1 MMHAPHDKTRTA
13 TDATAA
19 LNIIKSQFEYTDGPA
34 NVVLKNNS
42 KGAASAARLA
52 TRAPIISIRMP
63 LRMAVQA
70 AIDAY
75 ATSGR
80 MLEAALAYA
89 AHGYPVFPL
98 SKSSKAP
105 IPKADKDVHGKKIP
119 RTGGFYKATTDPVI
133 VSQWWHQ
140 SEHLIG
146 MPMGPASGVFAI
158 DIDTAEDHADG
169 TAEWETITAE
179 HGEIDT
185 REHITAT
192 GGRHLILK
200 YDDDQPIGC
209 SRGLLPDGIDVKG
222 RGGYIVMPPS
232 RRKDREYRVGHDMDP
247 IDPPLWLIEM
257 IGTRPAPLFEERERK
272 GVDDA
277 HTGSAAGAVEG
288 IVATDFEA
296 ANIPADLAELAEAM
310 CYIPNRNLP
319 WDEWTVIGLALFA
332 ATQGR
337 GLAIFDQFSRRSA
350 KYDQAKTLE
359 RWEGIRGSPPDR
371 IGARHIFHRAAAHG
385 WYPKTSP
392 TYPAAAFSELDSARR
407 EVTRIADEFLRLNEQ
422 PTNVF
427 LLYAESVGIQSTPEV
442 WAIRVDT
449 GVGKTRIMVREI
461 SMSGQGGIMYAV
473 PTHKL
478 GSDIERQLSD
488 HGVTARVFRGR
499 SADDPERVGSKM
511 CLNLAAVELALKCQ
525 ADVART
531 CCEKKGSYCH
541 FFNECGYQRQ
551 QAADPLVWIV
561 AADMVFHQVAAFG
574 RPRALIIDE
583 SFWQKALR
591 GIDGSDDSML
601 AFASLAIGNQGRRDL
616 AAELQM
622 QSDDGGL
629 QRRIVE
635 HMEVGALHRMI
646 RVEWATMP
654 KLSLRPGMPMD
665 EFDRLRKNT
674 KVIEKIA
681 FARRVIQILEELCHM
696 LKHPEI
702 LVSGRLLIEERN
714 GLRGIR
720 WRGIDTISKQFQIPT
735 LLLDATLPDLAVL
748 QVLHP
753 QAEIV
758 ADVKVALPPSVCIRL
773 LLNAP
778 TSSRKLIGTSR
789 LKDRDQ
795 HLNSIRRFILQRWI
809 ETGKQSSLVICQMKV
824 QRWLEGKLPDGIA
837 LAHYNAIAGLDQY
850 KDVRLLILVGRPQ
863 PGPDAVETVAGM
875 LSGSMPETVT
885 DGSNG
890 FNWYSQV
897 RRGIRKKDGSGVAVD
912 ADQHPDPFAESVRQ
926 LITEAELVQ
935 ALGRARAVNR
945 SVQAPLDVE
954 MLFDTVLPVTVD
966 QVSHWIVPSLLIET
980 AAEGVM
986 LLSPVDLVKIW
997 PALWPNEKAAD
1008 RTVAMGVP
1016 TLPGFDRITYQ
1027 LEGPKMTRRTAYIDR
1042 KIIPDPHAWLEA
1054 RLGPLRDLSL

>member
-1 MMHAPHDKTRTA
+1 MLKETS
-13 TDATAA
+13 
-19 LNIIKSQFEYTDGPA
+19 IKAFD
-34 NVVLKNNS
+34 
-42 KGAASAARLA
+42 SAATFT
-52 TRAPIISIRMP
+52 TRAPIACIPMP
-63 LRMAVQA
+63 LRVAVQA
-70 AIDAY
+70 AIHAY
-75 ATSGR
+75 AKSGR
-80 MLEAALAYA
+80 MLDAALAYA

-98 SKSSKAP
+98 SKRTKAP

-146 MPMGPASGVFAI
+146 MPMGAASNVFAI

-169 TAEWETITAE
+169 MAEWDRITAE
-179 HGEIDT
+179 HGAIDT
-185 REHITAT
+185 REHLTAT

-209 SRGLLPDGIDVKG
+209 SRGSLPDGIDVKG

-247 IDPPLWLIEM
+247 IDPPHWLIEM
-257 IGTRPAPLFEERERK
+257 IGTRPAPLFEERQRK
-272 GVDDA
+272 SVDA
-277 HTGSAAGAVEG
+277 VHTGGAADEVDG
-288 IVATDFEA
+288 IDATVFEA
-296 ANIPADLAELAEAM
+296 ANVPADLAELAEAM
-310 CYIPNRNLP
+310 SYIPNRNLP

-337 GLAIFDQFSRRSA
+337 GFPIFDQFSKRSA

-359 RWEGIRGSPPDR
+359 RWEQICGSPPDR
-371 IGARHIFHRAAAHG
+371 IGARHIYQRAAAHG
-385 WYPKTSP
+385 WNPKTSP
-392 TYPAAAFSELDSARR
+392 TYPAAAFSDLDTARR
-407 EVTRIADEFLRLNEQ
+407 EVKRIADEFLGLDKQ
-422 PTNVF
+422 PKNVF
-427 LLYAESVGIQSTPEV
+427 LLYAESVGIELTPEV

-449 GVGKTRIMVREI
+449 GVGKTRIMVGEI
-461 SMSGQGGIMYAV
+461 AMSGQGGIMYAV

-478 GSDIERQLSD
+478 GSDIERQFSD

-511 CLNLAAVELALKCQ
+511 CLNLAAVEIALKCQ

-531 CCEKKGSYCH
+531 CCEKHGNFCH
-541 FFNECGYQRQ
+541 FYNQCGYQRQ
-551 QAADPLVWIV
+551 KATRPEVWIV
-561 AADMVFHQVAAFG
+561 AADMVFHRQDAFG
-574 RPRALIIDE
+574 TPRALIIDE

-591 GIDGSDDSML
+591 GIDGSDDSVL
-601 AFASLAIGNQGRRDL
+601 AFASLATGNQGRRDL

-622 QSDDGGL
+622 QSEDGGV
-629 QRRIVE
+629 QRRVVE
-635 HMEVGALHRMI
+635 HMDIAALRRMI

-654 KLSLRPGMPMD
+654 KLNLRPGMPMD
-665 EFDRLRKNT
+665 EFDRLRKNSR
-674 KVIEKIA
+674 VIEKIA
-681 FARRVIQILEELCHM
+681 YARHVIQILEELCHM
-696 LKHPEI
+696 LEHPEI
-702 LVSGRLLIEERN
+702 LVSGRLLIDERN

-720 WRGIDTISKQFQIPT
+720 WRGIDTIGKQFRIST

-758 ADVKVALPPSVCIRL
+758 ADVRVALPPGVYIRQVL
-773 LLNAP
+773 GAP
-778 TSSRKLIGTSR
+778 TSSRKLIETSR

-795 HLNSIRRFILQRWI
+795 HLNSVRRYILQRWI

-824 QRWLEGKLPDGIA
+824 QRWLEGKLPEGIS
-837 LAHYNAIAGLDQY
+837 LAHYNAIAGLDQF

-863 PGPDAVETVAGM
+863 PGPDAVETIAGM

-885 DGSNG
+885 GGSNG

-897 RRGIRKKDGSGVAVD
+897 RRGIRQKDGSGVAVD
-912 ADQHPDPFAESVRQ
+912 GDQHPDPFAESVRQ

-945 SVQAPLDVE
+945 SLQAPLDVE
-954 MLFDTVLPVTVD
+954 MLFDTVLSVTVD
-966 QVSHWIVPSLLIET
+966 EVSQWREPSLLIET

-986 LLSPVDLVKIW
+986 LLSPVDLAKVW
-997 PALWPNEKAAD
+997 PALWPNDKAAD
-1008 RTVAMGVP
+1008 RTIAMGAP
-1016 TLPGFDRITYQ
+1016 SLPGFDLIIYQ
-1027 LEGPKMTRRTAYIDR
+1027 LVGPKMTRRTAYFDR

-1054 RLGPLRDLSL
+1054 RLGPLKDLSL

>member
-1 MMHAPHDKTRTA
+1 MLKETS
-13 TDATAA
+13 
-19 LNIIKSQFEYTDGPA
+19 IKAFD
-34 NVVLKNNS
+34 
-42 KGAASAARLA
+42 SAATFT
-52 TRAPIISIRMP
+52 TRAPIACIPMP
-63 LRMAVQA
+63 LRVAVQA
-70 AIDAY
+70 AIHAY
-75 ATSGR
+75 AKSGR
-80 MLEAALAYA
+80 MLDAALAYA

-98 SKSSKAP
+98 SKRTKAP

-146 MPMGPASGVFAI
+146 MPMGAASNVFAI

-169 TAEWETITAE
+169 MAEWDKITVE
-179 HGEIDT
+179 HGAIDT
-185 REHITAT
+185 REHLTAT

-209 SRGLLPDGIDVKG
+209 SRGSLPDGIDVKG

-232 RRKDREYRVGHDMDP
+232 RRKDREYRVGLDIDP
-247 IDPPLWLIEM
+247 IDPPHWLIEM
-257 IGTRPAPLFEERERK
+257 IGARPAPLFEERPRK
-272 GVDDA
+272 SVDA
-277 HTGSAAGAVEG
+277 VHTGGAADEVDG
-288 IVATDFEA
+288 IDATVFEA
-296 ANIPADLAELAEAM
+296 ANIPADLVELAEAIS
-310 CYIPNRNLP
+310 YIPNRNLP

-371 IGARHIFHRAAAHG
+371 IGARHIYQRAAAHG
-385 WYPKTSP
+385 WNPKTSP
-392 TYPAAAFSELDSARR
+392 TYPAAAFSDLDSARG
-407 EVTRIADEFLRLNEQ
+407 EVRRIACEFLSLDEQ
-422 PTNVF
+422 PKNVF
-427 LLYAESVGIQSTPEV
+427 QLFAESVGIEPTPEV
-442 WAIRVDT
+442 RAMRVDT
-449 GVGKTRIMVREI
+449 GVGKTRIVVEEI
-461 SMSGQGGIMYAV
+461 AKSGKPGIMYGV

-478 GSDIERQLSD
+478 GNDIERQFSD
-488 HGVTARVFRGR
+488 HGVVARVFRGR
-499 SADDPERVGSKM
+499 SADDPETVGSKM
-511 CLNLAAVELALKCQ
+511 CLNLAAVEIALKCQ
-525 ADVART
+525 ADIART
-531 CCEKKGSYCH
+531 CCEKHGNYCH
-541 FFNECGYQRQ
+541 FYNQCGYQRQ
-551 QAADPLVWIV
+551 QAAGPQVWIV
-561 AADMVFHQVAAFG
+561 AADMVFHRVAVFG
-574 RPRALIIDE
+574 NPRALIIDE

-591 GIDGSDDSML
+591 GIDGDDDSML
-601 AFASLAIGNQGRRDL
+601 AFASLMTGNQGRRDL

-635 HMEVGALHRMI
+635 HMEVGALHQMI

-654 KLSLRPGMPMD
+654 KLSLRPGMPAD
-665 EFDRLRKNT
+665 EFDRLRKNSR
-674 KVIEKIA
+674 VIEKIA
-681 FARRVIQILEELCHM
+681 YARRVIQILEELCHM
-696 LKHPEI
+696 LEHPEI
-702 LVSGRLLIEERN
+702 LVSGRLLIDERN

-720 WRGIDTISKQFQIPT
+720 WRGIDTIGKQFRIRT

-758 ADVKVALPPSVCIRL
+758 ADVRVALPPGVYIRQVL
-773 LLNAP
+773 GAP
-778 TSSRKLIGTSR
+778 TSSRKLIETSR

-795 HLNSIRRFILQRWI
+795 HLNSVRRYILRRWI
-809 ETGKQSSLVICQMKV
+809 ETGKQPTLVICQMKV
-824 QRWLEGKLPDGIA
+824 QRWLEGKLPDGIS
-837 LAHYNAIAGLDQY
+837 LAHYNAIAGLDQF
-850 KDVRLLILVGRPQ
+850 KDVRLLILIGRPQ
-863 PGPDAVETVAGM
+863 PGPDAVETIAGM

-897 RRGIRKKDGSGVAVD
+897 RRGIRQKDGSGVAVD
-912 ADQHPDPFAESVRQ
+912 GDQHPDPFAESVRQ

-945 SVQAPLDVE
+945 TVEAPLDVE
-954 MLFDTVLPVTVD
+954 LLFDTVLSVTVD
-966 QVSHWIVPSLLIET
+966 EVSQWRESSLLIET

-986 LLSPVDLVKIW
+986 LLSPVDLVKVW
-997 PALWPNEKAAD
+997 PALWPNDKAAD
-1008 RTVAMGVP
+1008 RTIAMGAP
-1016 TLPGFDRITYQ
+1016 SLPGFDLIIYQ
-1027 LEGPKMTRRTAYIDR
+1027 LEGPKMTRRTAHFDR